1 MERSEVTKVRLL
13 LFSLALTLSV
23 GVGRVAAQETTSG
36 SLAGRVVDPQ
46 NAAVPGAAVTLAFAQ
61 GSRSL
66 LTDGSGRF
74 FVPFLTPGTY
84 SVKVEMSGFVPVQQ
98 KGIEVRLGKRLELS
112 FTLQIG
118 DVREV
123 VEVPGASPVVDTGS
137 TTTGGNLLTDD
148 LKRLPVGRTLSETLY
163 LVPGVGDSSG
173 AGRANP
179 SIGGAT
185 GLDNVYVVDGVNI
198 TDEGF
203 GGIGTFSR
211 WFGSLGSGVTT
222 DFIQE
227 TQVKTG
233 GFEAEYGM
241 ATGGVVNVVTYS
253 GTNAVRGSVFGYL
266 RPQAIE
272 SGYKQLHTPNG
283 TVNRQGTRAADFG
296 FSMGGPLVRDRVFL
310 FGVFNPQFTRETF
323 TAPQGF
329 PLASLGSVDRKRHSY
344 SYAGK
349 LTYQL
354 SPKHRV
360 EVSTF
365 GDPSHGENGPQRVQ
379 SLAGS
384 DTEAFSAIDYGG
396 HNQVLRYD
404 GIPSSKWLLEAAVS
418 HSQNAFAE
426 IPSANTNLV
435 TDGTVVPVRTTGGVG
450 NYQNTKS
457 HRYDFQLK
465 STNSFEAAGTHQV
478 RYGVDY
484 ERMEFD
490 VTGHY
495 SGPTFTLPD
504 GTPTVSGARVLIVPD
519 DTYGRI
525 YSVQFAY
532 IQNVHDTHQSYFS
545 AFLQDAWRIGRLTL
559 HPGVRYEQ
567 QSLTGDPPLCHADDS
582 RPGAADGTGPLVPC
596 RFEFDK
602 NFAPRIGVLYDVAGN
617 GRSKLYGSF
626 SRYYV
631 RIPNDLAARSLSADS
646 MVYLADY
653 FDAGLTQPVPDGVSA
668 AGRDHHYIFSSAP
681 AIIDPKAKLTY
692 EQEFL
697 AGLELAVGR
706 AVHVGVRYVHR
717 TIPRA
722 LEDTAPVPA
731 VAYYLGVVPNNF
743 SYEITNVGPGN
754 PEVPELPGLPPGIQ
768 QEGPVHKYDAIEVTA
783 NKTFSNHW
791 SLLASYRWS
800 KLRGNFEGFFRSD
813 NGQPDPAITSL
824 FDFPI
829 DDPSYTSIG
838 GPEFGFKGDIRYQG
852 CVLGCGALPNDRTH
866 QLKLYGNY
874 TFRSLNLALGLNAG
888 SGRPLTGLFA
898 NPVYG
903 SVVDI
908 PDNVRGSGIQTA
920 TDGFRTRT
928 KFEFVV
934 DVRVDYTFKIA
945 KQQRLILSADVFNL
959 LNSQNPTAYD
969 AFHDTA
975 FGVANPNFGQPVN
988 GGAAVLP
995 SYQTPRQV
1003 RLGVRF
1009 DW

>member
-1 MERSEVTKVRLL
+1 MDCSEAMKVGLVL
-13 LFSLALTLSV
+13 SALIVSA
-23 GVGRVAAQETTSG
+23 GVGGVAAQETASG
-36 SLAGRVVDPQ
+36 SLAGRVVDAQ
-46 NAAVPGAAVTLAFAQ
+46 NAAVPGATLTLTSAQ
-61 GSRSL
+61 GSRTL
-66 LTDGSGRF
+66 ATDSGGRF
-74 FVPFLTPGTY
+74 FAPFLTPGPY
-84 SVKVEMSGFVPVQQ
+84 SVRVEMAGFVPVEQ
-98 KGIEVRLGKRLELS
+98 KSIEVHLGMRLELS
-112 FTLQIG
+112 FTLQVGNVHEVI
-118 DVREV
+118 EV
-123 VEVPGASPVVDTGS
+123 VGGSPVVDTAS

-163 LVPGVGDSSG
+163 LLPGVSDSSG

-179 SIGGAT
+179 SIGGSS

-203 GGIGTFSR
+203 GGIGTFSYM
-211 WFGSLGSGVTT
+211 FGSLGSGVTT

-241 ATGGVVNVVTYS
+241 ATGGVVNVVTQS
-253 GTNAVRGSVFGYL
+253 GTNAFRGSVFGYL

-272 SGYKQLHTPNG
+272 SGYKQLETPNG
-283 TVNRQGTRAADFG
+283 TVNRQGTQTADFG
-296 FSMGGPLVRDRVFL
+296 VSMGGPLVRDKVFL

-329 PLASLGSVDRKRHSY
+329 PLANLGNVERTRHAY

-354 SPKHRV
+354 STKHRV
-360 EVSTF
+360 EVSAF
-365 GDPSHGENGPQRVQ
+365 GDPSHGDNGPQRVGA
-379 SLAGS
+379 LTGN
-384 DTEAFSAIDYGG
+384 DTEGFSAIDYGG

-404 GIPSSKWLLEAAVS
+404 GVLSSKWLLEATVS
-418 HSQNAFAE
+418 HGQNAFTE

-435 TDGTVVPVRTTGGVG
+435 TDGTVVPVRTTGGIG
-450 NYQNTKS
+450 LYQNTTG
-457 HRYDFQLK
+457 HRYDYQLK
-465 STNSFEAAGTHQV
+465 STNSFEAAGSHQV
-478 RYGVDY
+478 RYGVGY
-484 ERMEFD
+484 ERMGFD
-490 VTGHY
+490 VTGHF

-504 GTPTVSGARVLIVPD
+504 GTPTVSGAVVLVVPD

-525 YSVQFAY
+525 YSVQRAY
-532 IQNVHDTHQSYFS
+532 IQNVHNTHQSYFS

-567 QSLTGDPPLCHADDS
+567 QTLTGDPPLCHADDS

-596 RFEFDK
+596 RFKFDK

-631 RIPNDLAARSLSADS
+631 RIPNDLAVRSLSADS

-653 FDAGLTQPVPDGVSA
+653 FDAGLTQPVPNGVVT
-668 AGRDHHYIFSSAP
+668 AGRDQHYIFSGAP

-692 EQEFL
+692 EQELL

-706 AVHVGVRYVHR
+706 AFNLGVRYVHR
-717 TIPRA
+717 TIPRV
-722 LEDTAPVPA
+722 LEDTAPVPV

-743 SYEITNVGPGN
+743 SYEITNVSPGN

-783 NKTFSNHW
+783 NKTFSDNW

-800 KLRGNFEGFFRSD
+800 KLQGNFEGFFRSD

-852 CVLGCGALPNDRTH
+852 CVLGCGVLPNDRTH

-874 TFRSLNLALGLNAG
+874 TFKSLNLALGLNAG
-888 SGRPLTGLFA
+888 SGRPLTGLYA

-903 SVVDI
+903 NVMDI
-908 PDNVRGSGIQTA
+908 PDNVRASGIQTA
-920 TDGFRTRT
+920 TDGFRKRT
-928 KFEFVV
+928 TFEFVV
-934 DVRVDYTFKIA
+934 DARVDYTFKVA

-975 FGVANPNFGQPVN
+975 FGVANPNFGQPVTP
-988 GGAAVLP
+988 GWIGALS

-1003 RLGVRF
+1003 RLGLRF